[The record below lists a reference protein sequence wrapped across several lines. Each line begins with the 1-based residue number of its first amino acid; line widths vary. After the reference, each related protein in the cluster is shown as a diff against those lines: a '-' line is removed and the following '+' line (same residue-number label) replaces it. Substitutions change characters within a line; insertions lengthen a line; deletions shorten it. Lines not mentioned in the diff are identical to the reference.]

1 MKKSKFIQ
9 LVIVGAA
16 LASASCQ
23 RQQVYSSNKNMS
35 PILPPDST
43 NMRPDSTFYPADTL
57 GVYQGYYP
65 YYYQYPYNQF
75 YLNLQPY
82 WFYGRHHHHHR
93 FRNAYYYG
101 RGGYHHMHTASIAHS
116 HGATGHASG
125 HFGGHVSH
133 GGFGHSGGHG
143 FGGHS

>member
-23 RQQVYSSNKNMS
+23 RQQVYSSNKNIS
-35 PILPPDST
+35 PALPPDST
-43 NMRPDSTFYPADTL
+43 SARPDSTYYPADTL

-75 YLNLQPY
+75 YLNIRPY
-82 WFYGRHHHHHR
+82 WGAWGRHHR
-93 FRNAYYYG
+93 FHNAYYYG
-101 RGGYHHMHTASIAHS
+101 RGAYHNSHIHAASFAHGGS
-116 HGATGHASG
+116 AHASG
-125 HFGGHVSH
+125 GFGGHVSH
-133 GGFGHSGGHG
+133 GGFGYSGGHS